1 MRVLITGTPG
11 VGKTTSCRELSGL
24 LGVRCIEVAALLAGR
39 PFTKWDPYS
48 LTYDILDVEAARRAL
63 EEEMAGDY
71 IVDTHVL
78 DLIGGDV
85 DYVFVLR
92 KRPDVLFKELKGR
105 GWPLHKVVD
114 NVWSEILDYIYLQ
127 AREKWG
133 RIYQIDV
140 TEKSTGQTVDAMV
153 KCIRGVACPDD
164 EVDWLQYS
172 LETGLL
178 DKLEAIANRASSRPS
193 SSPRGT

>member
-11 VGKTTSCRELSGL
+11 VGKTTACRELSRL
-24 LGVRCIEVAALLAGR
+24 LGAKCIEVAALLAGR
-39 PFTKWDPYS
+39 PFTRWDPYS
-48 LTYDILDVEAARRAL
+48 LTYDILDAEAARRVL
-63 EEEMAGDY
+63 EGEMTGDY

-78 DLIGGDV
+78 DLIGDV

-92 KRPDVLFKELKGR
+92 KRPDVLFRELKGR

-127 AREKWG
+127 AKERWR

-140 TEKSTGQTVDAMV
+140 TEKSTHQTVDVMV
-153 KCIRGVACPDD
+153 KCIRGFVCPDD

-172 LETGLL
+172 LETGFL
-178 DKLEAIANRASSRPS
+178 DELEAIANRASLRPS
-193 SSPRGT
+193 SSPQGT